1 VLDSG
6 TDGGLAVA
14 RCAPLELA
22 TLELLEEEVHHV
34 LDALDLPRHAM
45 HELRLVG
52 ERERGLALVD
62 RLVEVLLHLLLE
74 RVARLRAARD
84 LWTMSLTCVRLVS
97 PTYANEMA
105 IRA

>member
-1 VLDSG
+1 M
-6 TDGGLAVA
+6 
-14 RCAPLELA
+14 
-22 TLELLEEEVHHV
+22 

-45 HELRLVG
+45 HDLRLVG

-84 LWTMSLTCVRLVS
+84 LDDVLDLCEVGQPHVRERDGDQGLIS
-97 PTYANEMA
+97 AGPAPTG
-105 IRA
+105 R